1 MEFPSHSFQKSM
13 SISLGIEYGF
23 IVYTQAHKKAN
34 IA

>member
-1 MEFPSHSFQKSM
+1 MEFPSHSFQKSI
-13 SISLGIEYGF
+13 ISLGIEYGF